1 MYPIIAQAVGIIAML
16 FNIFSYQQ
24 KSAKRII
31 ALQFFGASFFAL
43 NYLMLGAYIATM
55 LNAVGVIR
63 AILFLKKDKTKVDK
77 IGWVAVFGV
86 AYVAAYV
93 LNFTVLGKE
102 PTARNLLV
110 EVLPV
115 IAMFATHL
123 AYRYDSP
130 KTLRGFCLISS
141 VSWLIFNIVNFAIG
155 AILCEVFSLISIAIA
170 TVRQDKTE

>member
-1 MYPIIAQAVGIIAML
+1 MYPIIAQAIGIIAML

-63 AILFLKKDKTKVDK
+63 AVLFLKKDKTKVDR
-77 IGWVAVFGV
+77 IGWVAVFGI

-141 VSWLIFNIVNFAIG
+141 VSWLVFNIVNFAIG